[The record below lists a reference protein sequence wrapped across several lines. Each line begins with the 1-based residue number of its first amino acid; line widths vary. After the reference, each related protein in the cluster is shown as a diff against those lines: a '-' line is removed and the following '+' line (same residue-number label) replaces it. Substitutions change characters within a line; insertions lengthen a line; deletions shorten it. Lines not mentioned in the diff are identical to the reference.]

1 MLGPMTA
8 RKTRPRPKPVRR
20 RNRSTGASGARRFH
34 AQRSLTRSE
43 IAPLEAAAAA
53 DLRSVGNFVSKL
65 TVEELL
71 RSARRRRTNPP
82 AKPGDQRVAYG
93 VRIWLTAAQKKKLDA
108 QARAQMR
115 SMGTYVTKLVLE
127 YLRGC

>member
-1 MLGPMTA
+1 MAA
-8 RKTRPRPKPVRR
+8 RKRSPRRKPVPR
-20 RNRSTGASGARRFH
+20 RNRSTGAIGGHRFH
-34 AQRSLTRSE
+34 AQLSLTRSE
-43 IAPLEAAAAA
+43 IAQVEAAAAA

-65 TVEELL
+65 VVEALR
-71 RSARRRRTNPP
+71 RSAGRRRASPT

-93 VRIWLTAAQKKKLDA
+93 VRIWLRPAQKKKLDG
-108 QARAQMR
+108 QARAEMR